1 MVKNVGLIGLLMSLG
16 CYSFTKSGEYVF
28 VKSVTGLDA
37 SVKLVELLLREKY
50 DFRIS
55 DGLSIKLK

>member
-1 MVKNVGLIGLLMSLG
+1 MVKNVNLSNLLMSLG
-16 CYSFTKSGEYVF
+16 CYSFSKNGEYVF
-28 VKSVTGLDA
+28 VKSVTGRDA
-37 SVKLVELLLREKY
+37 STKLVELLLREKY